1 MLGGGT
7 IPQIQTDKRQEM
19 SKWSKTSWRDFPIKQ
34 HPIYENQAQLRAT
47 EEELSKLPP
56 LVFAGEARKLQES
69 LALASQGKAFL
80 LQGGDCAESFSQFHA
95 THIRDLFK
103 VILQMSAILT
113 FAGSCP
119 IIKVGRLA
127 GQFAKPRSEEF
138 EEVKGRRLPIYR
150 GDIINDITPDSALR
164 ASDAKRMLQAYYQ
177 SASTLNLLRAFAK
190 GGLADLKEVHQ
201 WNLDFVKNNAFGKQ
215 YEALADRITQALDFM
230 EACGISAQN
239 TPMLRESEFYTSH
252 EALLLHYEEQLVRQ
266 DSLSGEFY
274 DCSAHMLWIGERT
287 RDIHGAHVEFLRG
300 VKNPIGVKISSK
312 ASVDELLRICDILN
326 PQNEAGRLNFITRMG
341 AGEIENKL
349 PALLQSVLREGRAV
363 LWSCDPMHGN
373 TIKTSSGYKTR
384 NFDNIVSE
392 VRSFFAIH
400 KALGS
405 HAGGVHLEMTGANV
419 SECIGQAITESKLPS
434 NYNTQCDP
442 RLNAMQSIE
451 LAFLIADLLKERN
464 LSK

>member
-1 MLGGGT
+1 
-7 IPQIQTDKRQEM
+7 M

-138 EEVKGRRLPIYR
+138 EEVEGRRLPIYR
-150 GDIINDITPDSALR
+150 GDIINDIAPDSALR

-349 PALLQSVLREGRAV
+349 PALLKSVLREGRAV

-373 TIKTSSGYKTR
+373 TIKTNSGYKTR
-384 NFDNIVSE
+384 NFDDIVSE

>member
-1 MLGGGT
+1 
-7 IPQIQTDKRQEM
+7 M
-19 SKWSKTSWRDFPIKQ
+19 SKWSKTSWRNFPIKQ

-138 EEVKGRRLPIYR
+138 EEVEGRRLPIYR
-150 GDIINDITPDSALR
+150 GDIINDIAPDSTLR
-164 ASDAKRMLQAYYQ
+164 ASDARRMLQAYYQ

-349 PALLQSVLREGRAV
+349 PELLKSVLREGRAV

-384 NFDNIVSE
+384 NFDDIVSE

>member
-1 MLGGGT
+1 
-7 IPQIQTDKRQEM
+7 M

-138 EEVKGRRLPIYR
+138 EEVEGKRLPIYR
-150 GDIINDITPDSALR
+150 GDIINDIAPDSALR

-201 WNLDFVKNNAFGKQ
+201 WNLNFVKNNAFGKQ

-349 PALLQSVLREGRAV
+349 PELLKSVLREGRAV

-384 NFDNIVSE
+384 NFDDIVSE

>member
-1 MLGGGT
+1 
-7 IPQIQTDKRQEM
+7 M

-138 EEVKGRRLPIYR
+138 EEVEGKRLPIYR
-150 GDIINDITPDSALR
+150 GDIINDIAPDSALR

-384 NFDNIVSE
+384 NFDDIVSE

>member
-1 MLGGGT
+1 
-7 IPQIQTDKRQEM
+7 M

-138 EEVKGRRLPIYR
+138 EEVEGRRLPIYR

-312 ASVDELLRICDILN
+312 ASADELLRICDILN

-384 NFDNIVSE
+384 NFDDIVSE

-400 KALGS
+400 KALRS

>member
-1 MLGGGT
+1 
-7 IPQIQTDKRQEM
+7 M

-138 EEVKGRRLPIYR
+138 EEVEGRLLPIYR
-150 GDIINDITPDSALR
+150 GDIINDIAPDSALR
-164 ASDAKRMLQAYYQ
+164 TSDARRMLQAYYQ

-349 PALLQSVLREGRAV
+349 PELLKSVLREGRAV

-384 NFDNIVSE
+384 NFDDIVSE

>member
-1 MLGGGT
+1 
-7 IPQIQTDKRQEM
+7 M

-138 EEVKGRRLPIYR
+138 EEVEGRRLPIYR
-150 GDIINDITPDSALR
+150 GDIINDIAPDSALR

-312 ASVDELLRICDILN
+312 ASTDELLRICDILN

-349 PALLQSVLREGRAV
+349 PALLQSVLRDGRAV

-384 NFDNIVSE
+384 NFDDIVSE

>member
-1 MLGGGT
+1 
-7 IPQIQTDKRQEM
+7 M

-138 EEVKGRRLPIYR
+138 EEVEGRRLPIYR
-150 GDIINDITPDSALR
+150 GDIINDIAPDSALR
-164 ASDAKRMLQAYYQ
+164 ASDARRMLQAYYQ

-349 PALLQSVLREGRAV
+349 PELLKSVLREGRAV

-384 NFDNIVSE
+384 NFDDIVSE

-464 LSK
+464 LSR

>member
-1 MLGGGT
+1 
-7 IPQIQTDKRQEM
+7 M

-34 HPIYENQAQLRAT
+34 HPIYENQTQLRAT

-138 EEVKGRRLPIYR
+138 EEVEGRRLPIYR

-384 NFDNIVSE
+384 NFDDIVSE

>member
-1 MLGGGT
+1 
-7 IPQIQTDKRQEM
+7 M

-138 EEVKGRRLPIYR
+138 EEVEGRRLPIYR
-150 GDIINDITPDSALR
+150 GDIINDIAPDSALR

-312 ASVDELLRICDILN
+312 ASTDELLRICDILN

-349 PALLQSVLREGRAV
+349 PELLKSVLREGRAV

-384 NFDNIVSE
+384 NFDDIVSE

>member
-1 MLGGGT
+1 
-7 IPQIQTDKRQEM
+7 M
-19 SKWSKTSWRDFPIKQ
+19 SKWSKTSWRNFPIKQ
-34 HPIYENQAQLRAT
+34 HPIYENQAQLRAI

-69 LALASQGKAFL
+69 LALASEGKAFL

-138 EEVKGRRLPIYR
+138 EEVEGRRLPIYR
-150 GDIINDITPDSALR
+150 GDIINDIAPDSALR

-312 ASVDELLRICDILN
+312 ASTDELLRICDILN

-349 PALLQSVLREGRAV
+349 PELLKSVLREGRAV

-384 NFDNIVSE
+384 NFDDIVSE

-400 KALGS
+400 RALGS

-464 LSK
+464 PSK